1 MLQNRSTSPFD
12 RLFFKSFEADE
23 FLDEVMNFYR
33 ERRMCVCTKAHYDVE
48 VMDASFGSKSIVCSL
63 LPSFHCTKLPGTLD
77 KVSQQR
83 TSTRGAKK
91 HIVER
96 VSWGFFGECF
106 QQFIAVHSIE
116 TNTAAALLTC
126 HQLRVFSNFLFIRA
140 CPIWCVH
147 FQSLDVYLVRQR
159 NHFWHVCWGVNFSV
173 QAAVEAGK
181 GSNRPTVPRAN
192 VNSRKEV
199 NKKIINVTR
208 ASFFMKISMKAA
220 PTRTQPASYDSNF
233 QRWEKLYLWRRWKLL
248 IAFFKS
254 YLILMIINCERENN
268 KYLKPF
274 LYGGVRGKM
283 EG

>member
-12 RLFFKSFEADE
+12 RPFFKSFEADE

-48 VMDASFGSKSIVCSL
+48 VMDASFRSKSIVCSL

-116 TNTAAALLTC
+116 TNTASALLTC
-126 HQLRVFSNFLFIRA
+126 HQLQVFSNFLFIRA
-140 CPIWCVH
+140 SPIWCVH

-159 NHFWHVCWGVNFSV
+159 KFTSSEVSRVNTQLLENKMFGDHRV
-173 QAAVEAGK
+173 TDQPQKNVFQAFNGQMSSRGWERRQSTHRSEGK
-181 GSNRPTVPRAN
+181 CKQQKRS
-192 VNSRKEV
+192 
-199 NKKIINVTR
+199 
-208 ASFFMKISMKAA
+208 
-220 PTRTQPASYDSNF
+220 Q
-233 QRWEKLYLWRRWKLL
+233 
-248 IAFFKS
+248 
-254 YLILMIINCERENN
+254 
-268 KYLKPF
+268 
-274 LYGGVRGKM
+274 
-283 EG
+283 